1 MAKIIIELDKNNKAV
16 VTYNNDKLEYP
27 ICDVS
32 DDNFHISET
41 TDVLILTLVTE
52 VIYQLAKS
60 LTYQLI
66 KQKFVNKPLNKP
78 ANKK

>member
-1 MAKIIIELDKNNKAV
+1 MAKIIIELDKNNKTV

-41 TDVLILTLVTE
+41 TDILILTLVTE
-52 VIYQLAKS
+52 VIYQLARS

-66 KQKFVNKPLNKP
+66 KQNFVNKPLNKP
-78 ANKK
+78 ADKK

>member
-1 MAKIIIELDKNNKAV
+1 MAKIIIELDKNNKTI
-16 VTYNNDKLEYP
+16 VTFNDDKLEYP

-66 KQKFVNKPLNKP
+66 KQNFVNKPLNKP
-78 ANKK
+78 AEKK

>member
-1 MAKIIIELDKNNKAV
+1 MTKIIIELDKNNKTI

-41 TDVLILTLVTE
+41 TDVLILTLVSE

-60 LTYQLI
+60 LNYQLI
-66 KQKFVNKPLNKP
+66 KQNFVNKTLNKP
-78 ANKK
+78 SDKK

>member
-1 MAKIIIELDKNNKAV
+1 MAKIIIELDENNKTI

-41 TDVLILTLVTE
+41 TDIIILSLVAE
-52 VIYQLAKS
+52 VIYQLARS
-60 LTYQLI
+60 LNYQLI
-66 KQKFVNKPLNKP
+66 KQNFVNKPLNKL
-78 ANKK
+78 ADKK

>member
-1 MAKIIIELDKNNKAV
+1 MSKIIIELDENNKII

-32 DDNFHISET
+32 DDNFHINET
-41 TDVLILTLVTE
+41 TDILTLSLVAE
-52 VIYQLAKS
+52 VIYQLARS

-66 KQKFVNKPLNKP
+66 KQNFVNKPLNKSTDG
-78 ANKK
+78 K